1 MITATLTSLFAFIL
15 AIGILVTIHEFGHF
29 WVARKSGVKVLRFSV
44 GFGKPLWKY
53 VAKDQTEYVIAAIPL
68 GGYVKML
75 DEREGHVPD
84 EQVHQAFNRQN
95 VWKRIAIVAAGPI
108 ANFILAIIISTIVFL
123 IGMPSERPYL
133 AAPDADT
140 PAAKA
145 NVPEGA
151 MILAINELDVSSW
164 SKARLRFLDAYLQTP
179 ERVELKLQT
188 EEGGIEFINLDLRE
202 YKLLKEV
209 GDPLGMVGLMPYR
222 PKMDVIIAE
231 TLPESAAEK
240 AGLQANDLVLQVNG
254 QAVMNA
260 NDFVKQIKNH
270 ANKPMTLLIQRS
282 NAADDPDAVT
292 KDMEVVVN
300 IGERSVDGQM
310 VGSLGAKIAS
320 PYTKEMREKFIFLDQ
335 QPFFSAIANGVQQTW
350 QFSILT
356 LKAIGKMLV
365 GEASL
370 KNISGPVTI
379 ADLAGKT
386 LAADFIFY
394 LSFLAMISVSLGV
407 LNLLPI
413 PMLDGGHLLY
423 YIIELFTGKPVS
435 ENVEAIGFR
444 IGLALVASMMMLALY
459 NDITR
464 LIN

>member
-1 MITATLTSLFAFIL
+1 MITSTLTSIFAFIL

-53 VAKDQTEYVIAAIPL
+53 VAKDQTEYVVAAIPL

-75 DEREGHVPD
+75 DEREGEVP
-84 EQVHQAFNRQN
+84 EALRHQAFNRQH
-95 VWKRIAIVAAGPI
+95 VLKRIAIVAAGPI
-108 ANFILAIIISTIVFL
+108 ANFLLAIIISSIVFL

-133 AAPDADT
+133 AAPETGT

-145 NVPEGA
+145 NIPGGS
-151 MILAINELDVSSW
+151 MILAINEQSVPSW
-164 SKARLRFLDAYLQTP
+164 SKARLHFLDVYFKTP
-179 ERVELKLQT
+179 EHIELKLQT
-188 EEGGIEFINLDLRE
+188 EEGGVEYITLDLSQ
-202 YKLLKEV
+202 YKLLKEE
-209 GDPLGMVGLMPYR
+209 GDPLGMVGLSPLR
-222 PKMDVIIAE
+222 PKLDVMIAE
-231 TLPESAAEK
+231 SLPDSAAEK
-240 AGLQANDLVLQVNG
+240 AGLRSGDVVLQVNG
-254 QAVMNA
+254 DAVLNGYHFIDTIKQYA
-260 NDFVKQIKNH
+260 NQSI
-270 ANKPMTLLIQRS
+270 TLLIRRPNTS
-282 NAADDPDAVT
+282 GDPDART
-292 KDMEVVVN
+292 TEQEIVVN
-300 IGERSVDGQM
+300 IGERMVDGAV
-310 VGSLGAKIAS
+310 VGSLGAKISS
-320 PYTKEMREKFIFLDQ
+320 PYTEEVREKFMFLDQ
-335 QPFFSAIANGVQQTW
+335 QPFFAALMGGVQQTW
-350 QFSILT
+350 QFTVLT
-356 LKAIGKMLV
+356 LKAIGKMLI

-423 YIIELFTGKPVS
+423 YSIELFTGKPVS

-444 IGLALVASMMMLALY
+444 IGLALVVSMMMLALY

-464 LIN
+464 LIH